1 MKISINTRHV
11 DIKENPHIKGYATLK
26 FDDKYV
32 LEAVRIVE
40 NKDSQQLFVAL
51 PSIPVDPEK
60 NDGKDHKEVFHPIT
74 EVGRNSLNRNILK
87 QFADAEKDGKNIAY
101 DIGDRMSFE
110 PTASAKNFRNA
121 QGGTNTVA
129 FGSVKFGEDFVCDY
143 VSIKKIA
150 ERDENGET
158 TGNYTNDVYIDTPNR
173 KVKDPEKEG
182 KMKYAP
188 YFHPITA
195 EAAAEF
201 KEVCVKAFAD
211 YKAEK
216 ERSYD
221 WGEGVEETR
230 TTSQQKAVAAD
241 NSQEVGGLDMS
252 EFEDMSDF
260 EELDLT
266 ASNGISR

>member
-1 MKISINTRHV
+1 
-11 DIKENPHIKGYATLK
+11 
-26 FDDKYV
+26 
-32 LEAVRIVE
+32 
-40 NKDSQQLFVAL
+40 
-51 PSIPVDPEK
+51 
-60 NDGKDHKEVFHPIT
+60 
-74 EVGRNSLNRNILK
+74 
-87 QFADAEKDGKNIAY
+87 
-101 DIGDRMSFE
+101 MSFE

-129 FGSVKFGEDFVCDY
+129 FGSVKFGDDFVCDY
-143 VSIKKIA
+143 VSIKNKN
-150 ERDENGET
+150 DGT
-158 TGNYTNDVYIDTPNR
+158 DVYIDTPNR

-182 KMKYAP
+182 EMKYAP
-188 YFHPITA
+188 YFHPITS

-241 NSQEVGGLDMS
+241 NSQELGGLDMS
-252 EFEDMSDF
+252 EFEDESEF

-266 ASNGISR
+266 ASNSLSR